1 MQVSILT
8 LLTNAE
14 DVKMGEGY
22 LVVVFCLQMFCIVYR
37 FIDCFVETLRIKV
50 IYCPEYFLPIFFH
63 HACFGPSC
71 SSKVSIFIQKKGNVA
86 PLKALFKTQIILDA
100 DRC

>member
-22 LVVVFCLQMFCIVYR
+22 LVAVFCLQMFCIVYR
-37 FIDCFVETLRIKV
+37 FIYCFVETLRIKV
-50 IYCPEYFLPIFFH
+50 IYCPEYFLPIFSH

-71 SSKVSIFIQKKGNVA
+71 SSKVSIFIQKKEM
-86 PLKALFKTQIILDA
+86 LHL
-100 DRC
+100 